1 MASNKFRIAVRKF
14 DAFES
19 AIDKIWKLFCE
30 KTGCQ
35 LELEAVPLELH
46 PLYKAILNGE
56 GLKGGTW
63 DVSLINTDWI
73 AEAFATNSVEDLTPY
88 IQNNPPS
95 DYPNGWSKSLLY
107 KQQFNNKTIG
117 LPFHDGPE
125 CLIYRKDL
133 FESEHEGTAFFE
145 QYGKPLSIPKTWDDL
160 IQVAEFFNRPDQ
172 DLYGTTF
179 AAYPDGHNT
188 VFDFC
193 LQLWTRNGEL
203 FDNEKR
209 IKLNSNAAIEG
220 MEFYR
225 KALKNTNAIHPE
237 SRNFDSVK
245 SGMAFANGNLA
256 MMVNWFGFA
265 SMCEFLEDSKVK
277 GKVDIANVPAGPN
290 GEGTSLNAY
299 WMYVIGSGSKH
310 KDLAYEFIKF
320 AVNEKND
327 KLLTLEGAIGCRK
340 STWHDYEVNKTVPYY
355 HKLEALHQKTRS
367 LPRKS
372 NWTEIANVIDQL
384 VLEVINTSNDIKH
397 ILDRAQIEIDSIEN
411 NYHGISLQTGIT

>member
-1 MASNKFRIAVRKF
+1 MENNKFRIAVRKF

-19 AIDKIWKLFCE
+19 AIDKIWESFC
-30 KTGCQ
+30 KQTGCK
-35 LELEAVPLELH
+35 LELEAVPLDLH
-46 PLYKAILNGE
+46 PLYDTILKEE
-56 GLKGGTW
+56 GLKNGTW

-73 AEAFATNSVEDLTPY
+73 TEAYTSNSIEDLTPF
-88 IQNNPPS
+88 IEENSPS
-95 DYPNGWSKSLLY
+95 DFPKGWSRSLLY
-107 KQQFNNKTIG
+107 KQEFDGKTVG

-133 FESEHEGTAFFE
+133 FESVEEGIAFYE
-145 QYGKPLSIPKTWDDL
+145 AYGKPLEIPKTWDDL
-160 IQVAEFFNRPDQ
+160 MQVAEFFNRPEQ
-172 DLYGTTF
+172 GLYGTTF
-179 AAYPDGHNT
+179 AAFPDGHNT

-203 FDNEKR
+203 FDENKK
-209 IKLNSNAAIEG
+209 IKLNSDAAIEG

-225 KALKNTNAIHPE
+225 KALKNTNAIHPD

-277 GKVDIANVPAGPN
+277 GKVDIANVPAGPT

-299 WMYVIGSGSKH
+299 WMYVIGSGSQH
-310 KDLAYEFIKF
+310 KDLAYDFIQF
-320 AVNEKND
+320 AVNEEND

-340 STWHDYEVNKTVPYY
+340 STWHDKDVNKEVPYY
-355 HKLEALHQKTRS
+355 HKLEELHLKTRS

-372 NWTEIANVIDQL
+372 NWSEIADVIDQL
-384 VLEVINTSNDIKH
+384 VVEVINTSNDIKT
-397 ILDRAQIEIDSIEN
+397 ILNNSQKEIDRIEN
-411 NYHGISLQTGIT
+411 N

>member
-1 MASNKFRIAVRKF
+1 MAQSKFRIAVRKF

-19 AIDKIWKLFCE
+19 AIDKIWASFCKE
-30 KTGCQ
+30 TGCN
-35 LELEAVPLELH
+35 LELEAVPLDLH
-46 PLYKAILNGE
+46 PLYDTILKENGLAN
-56 GLKGGTW
+56 GAW

-73 AEAFATNSVEDLTPY
+73 TEAYATNAIEDLTPY
-88 IQNNPPS
+88 INENAPN
-95 DYPNGWSKSLLY
+95 DFPNGWSRSLLY
-107 KQQFNNKTIG
+107 KQEFDNKIVG

-133 FESEHEGTAFFE
+133 FESIEEGVNF
-145 QYGKPLSIPKTWDDL
+145 YKVHGKPLEIPKTWDDL
-160 IQVAEFFNRPDQ
+160 MQVAEFFNRPED

-179 AAYPDGHNT
+179 AAFPDGHNT

-193 LQLWTRNGEL
+193 LQLWTRHGEL
-203 FDNEKR
+203 FDSHKN
-209 IKLNSNAAIEG
+209 IKLNSKEAIEG
-220 MEFYR
+220 MIFYR
-225 KALKNTNAIHPE
+225 KALQNFNAIHPE
-237 SRNFDSVK
+237 SRDFDSVK

-299 WMYVIGSGSKH
+299 WMYVIGSGSQN
-310 KDLAYEFIKF
+310 KDLAYEFIKY
-320 AVNEKND
+320 AVNEEND

-340 STWHDYEVNKTVPYY
+340 STWHDADVNKEVPYY
-355 HKLEALHQKTRS
+355 HKLEALHKKTRS

-372 NWTEIANVIDQL
+372 NWSEIANVIDQL
-384 VLEVINTSNDIKH
+384 VLDVINTSKDIKL
-397 ILDRAQIEIDSIEN
+397 ILDNAQKQVDRMEK
-411 NYHGISLQTGIT
+411 